1 MSRKH
6 KQSTSVEE
14 FMPDGAPVAPAESK
28 GDKFVR
34 LADRRLNR
42 AVKDIRALIPLA
54 NRSAYEYTA
63 ADTEFIR
70 KALADAL
77 ADVQRAF
84 EGQKQERPTLSLRA
98 ARESAQHSNNGM
110 GQS

>member
-1 MSRKH
+1 MSK
-6 KQSTSVEE
+6 KNKSGQVEE
-14 FMPDGAPVAPAESK
+14 SMPYGAIVAPPEESK
-28 GDKFVR
+28 WDKFVR

-42 AVKDIRALIPLA
+42 AVKDIQALIPLA

-63 ADTEFIR
+63 TDAEFIR

-77 ADVQRAF
+77 AEVQRAF

-98 ARESAQHSNNGM
+98 ARESAQHSSNGM